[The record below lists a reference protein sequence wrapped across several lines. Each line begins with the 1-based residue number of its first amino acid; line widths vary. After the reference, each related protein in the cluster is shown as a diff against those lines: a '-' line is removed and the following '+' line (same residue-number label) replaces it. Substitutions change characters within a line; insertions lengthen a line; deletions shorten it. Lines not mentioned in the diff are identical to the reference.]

1 MPRRLAVIAATLMLS
16 SCASGAKPTP
26 AAPCLVDLSIAP
38 AQLRAPDELPDL
50 QAATD
55 DALLRNHVA
64 VARQYHAL
72 ADQLRAL
79 LCSLG
84 SQRGITLNGSAPVA
98 PPGCGLAA
106 GNNHGAAPA
115 F

>member
-1 MPRRLAVIAATLMLS
+1 MLTLS

-26 AAPCLVDLSIAP
+26 APLSIDLHIAP
-38 AQLRAPDELPDL
+38 AQLRAPRALPDL
-50 QAATD
+50 QAADD

-64 VARQYHAL
+64 VARYYHEL

-84 SQRGITLNGSAPVA
+84 SQQGFTLNGA
-98 PPGCGLAA
+98 PPVKPAGCTA
-106 GNNHGAAPA
+106 GDTDSGHGPY
-115 F
+115 

>member
-1 MPRRLAVIAATLMLS
+1 MLS

-26 AAPCLVDLSIAP
+26 AMPCHVDISIAP
-38 AQLRAPDELPDL
+38 AQLQTPPELPDL
-50 QAATD
+50 QGADD

-64 VARQYHAL
+64 VARRYHEL

-84 SQRGITLNGSAPVA
+84 NQRGFTINGALPVA
-98 PPGCGLAA
+98 PASCGAAA
-106 GNNHGAAPA
+106 GASRTLP
-115 F
+115 